1 MKGVE
6 KMENHKKSI
15 LFVCYGLGI
24 GGIEKCLVNLV
35 NVLPRDRYDVDVLLM
50 NAEYAMKPQVRED
63 VHFLDEFAYMVLDL
77 RTLVRTARTRGGL
90 AAHIGKFLRYGVYR
104 VADQLGVSAWR
115 IHGSLPRH
123 YDIAVAYSQNG
134 EAPYYVMDKVTAK
147 RKILWYHNGAYE
159 RTGKAYQLDR
169 KYYPRFDYVVA
180 VSNDCARMLKGK
192 FPELDEK
199 LVVLRNV
206 CDADDIR
213 SSAAALVPES
223 FGEGCRHIVTVGRLA
238 PEKGVDLAISACE
251 QLIRKGIRL
260 VWHWVGDGVVR
271 DEAVKSIQENGL
283 EDCFLLEGNQGNP
296 YPYILNADVYVQP
309 SYYEAYSTTVTEA
322 KILCRPMVVTDVGGM
337 RDQLTDGE
345 TGLIVPADADA
356 IAEAVAKLLTEVELA
371 ERFCRTLKQEAYGTD
386 PLKDYEK
393 TVFA

>member
-1 MKGVE
+1 MD
-6 KMENHKKSI
+6 NQKKSI

-24 GGIEKCLVNLV
+24 GGIEKCLVNLL
-35 NVLPRDRYDVDVLLM
+35 NTLPEERWDVDVLLM
-50 NAEYAMKPQVRED
+50 NAEYAMKPQVKKSA
-63 VHFLDEFAYMVLDL
+63 HFVDEFTYMVLDF
-77 RTLVRTARTRGGL
+77 RTLVQTARARGGL
-90 AAHIGKFLRYGVYR
+90 AAHVGKFLRYGVYR
-104 VADQLGVSAWR
+104 VADKLGVSAWR
-115 IHGSLPRH
+115 IHGSLPKH

-134 EAPYYVMDKVTAK
+134 EVPYYVMDKVTAN
-147 RKILWYHNGAYE
+147 RKVLWYHNGAYE
-159 RTGKAYQLDR
+159 KTGKPYQLDR
-169 KYYPRFDYVVA
+169 EYYPRFDYVVA

-192 FPELDEK
+192 FTELGEK
-199 LVVLRNV
+199 LVVLRNI

-213 SSAAALVPES
+213 SSAVAFVPES
-223 FGEGCRHIVTVGRLA
+223 FGDRCHHIVTVGRLT

-260 VWHWVGDGVVR
+260 VWHWVGDGILR

-337 RDQLTDGE
+337 RDQLTDGKNA
-345 TGLIVPADADA
+345 LIVPVDADA
-356 IAEAVAKLLTEVELA
+356 IAEAVAKLLTEGELA
-371 ERFCRTLKQEAYGTD
+371 ERFCRALKQEAYGTD
-386 PLKDYEK
+386 QLKDYEK